1 MLKRIGIQRV
11 RPLQGGFEGWL
22 KRGYPT
28 DAVATARRDEE
39 PAAIS
44 ASDVESVNELA

>member
-28 DAVATARRDEE
+28 DAVATARIDEGLTG
-39 PAAIS
+39 IS
-44 ASDVESVNELA
+44 VPMSSQVTS